1 MTNEPIVVDFEGF
14 ADRRPVLAGVLVGRT
29 FTQTAFTDVE
39 PGIAL
44 AARGRRLECTAFPE
58 FCAALI
64 ERARREQRAIA

>member
-1 MTNEPIVVDFEGF
+1 MMNEPIVVDFEGF
-14 ADRRPVLAGVLVGRT
+14 ADRRTALAGVRVGRS

-58 FCAALI
+58 FCATLI
-64 ERARREQRAIA
+64 